1 MDNTVSTSI
10 LDSSNPF
17 TTSSASPS
25 FLDRLKQISLF
36 TWILIIIG
44 LCFLGLNVFLYLGKG
59 TQEIT
64 NLLAPLMKKFA
75 AITGQT
81 VDVAA
86 EGGKAVVGGTAAVAT
101 AGLNTVQDITPNAPP
116 TSGQP
121 VVQQAPPSGPPSDP
135 QSAALHKALASSSSS
150 PENDYQANEATS
162 TVQGTKAGWCFVG
175 EDRGYRSCAE
185 VGVNDTCM
193 SGDIFPTQ
201 ELCIHPNLRA

>member
-1 MDNTVSTSI
+1 MDNSVSTSI
-10 LDSSNPF
+10 LDSPNPF
-17 TTSSASPS
+17 TASTSPS

-44 LCFLGLNVFLYLGKG
+44 LCFLGVNVFLYLGKG
-59 TQEIT
+59 TQEVT
-64 NLLAPLMKKFA
+64 DLLAPFMKKFA

-101 AGLNTVQDITPNAPP
+101 AGLNTVQDITPNAAP
-116 TSGQP
+116 TSGQS
-121 VVQQAPPSGPPSDP
+121 VQAQPQPGGPPPDP
-135 QSAALHKALASSSSS
+135 QSAALHKALASSPS
-150 PENDYQANEATS
+150 ENDYQANEATS